1 MTENSLSSRLQMAMR
16 RLTGKGLL
24 TENDIDQMMREI
36 RLSLLEADV
45 NFKVVKGFI
54 ANIKMQATGEKILK
68 GLNPGQQVVK
78 IVHEELKRVMGNDS
92 EGIRYNINGLTT
104 IMTIGLQGSGKTTA
118 IGKLGIYIRKSEKK
132 KILFIA
138 ADVYRPAAIEQLQ
151 TIGKQIGIEVYEKGL
166 IDAKKI
172 VKDGLV
178 YAKENDY
185 DVVIIDTAGR
195 LHIDEK
201 MMKELVDIKA
211 IANPSEVLLT
221 VDAMT
226 GQDAANIAK
235 GFHDQLG
242 ATGAILTKL
251 DGDTRGGA
259 ALSIKEISDIP
270 VKFSS
275 SGEKMDTFE
284 PFHPERMASRILGM
298 GDVLTLIEKA
308 TGAIDEDDAKNMMEK
323 LMSDT
328 FNYNDLLKQFK
339 MIKKMGSVSKI
350 MGFIPGMGQMKRAA
364 SQVDDKQ
371 FEQMGVLIHSMT
383 KAEKKDPKLIDR
395 SSKRRERVAKGS
407 GMKVADLNR
416 LRQSLDAQ
424 KKMMKKMMSMDEK
437 ELEGLSKNPTK
448 ALQHTK
454 VRKGKGKNK
463 GQFRRRWLFF
473 FHKDCGKVIN
483 VSVIKL
489 RKGRDDAKTYFSRWK
504 LHYV

>member
-1 MTENSLSSRLQMAMR
+1 MEQNSLSSRLQMAMR
-16 RLTGKGLL
+16 RLTGKGSL
-24 TENDIDQMMREI
+24 TESDIDQMMREV

-54 ANIKMQATGEKILK
+54 ANIKQQATGEKILK

-78 IVHEELKRVMGNDS
+78 IVHEQLKQVMGSDA

-118 IGKLGIYIRKSEKK
+118 IGKLGIYIRKTEKK
-132 KILFIA
+132 KVMFIA

-151 TIGKQIGIEVYEKGL
+151 TIGKQVGIEVYEKGL
-166 IDAKKI
+166 IDAQKI
-172 VKDGLV
+172 VKDGLK
-178 YAKENDY
+178 YAEENDY

-195 LHIDEK
+195 LHIDQI
-201 MMKELVDIKA
+201 MMQELIDIKK
-211 IANPSEVLLT
+211 IAKPTEILLT

-235 GFHDQLG
+235 GFHDQLD

-259 ALSIKEISDIP
+259 ALSIKEISNIP
-270 VKFSS
+270 IKFAS

-284 PFHPERMASRILGM
+284 LFHPERMASRILGM

-308 TGAIDEDDAKNMMEK
+308 TDAIDEDDAKNMMEK
-323 LMSDT
+323 LMSNT

-350 MGFIPGMGQMKRAA
+350 MGFMPGMGQMKKAA

-383 KAEKKDPKLIDR
+383 SAERRDPKLIDR
-395 SSKRRERVAKGS
+395 SSRRRDRVAKGS
-407 GMKVADLNR
+407 GMRVADLNR
-416 LRQSLDAQ
+416 LRQSLETQ
-424 KKMMKKMMSMDEK
+424 KTMMKKMMTMDEK
-437 ELEGLSKNPTK
+437 QLEGLSKNPNQLMQSPK
-448 ALQHTK
+448 MK
-454 VRKGKGKNK
+454 KGKGKNK
-463 GQFRRRWLFF
+463 GHFRR
-473 FHKDCGKVIN
+473 
-483 VSVIKL
+483 
-489 RKGRDDAKTYFSRWK
+489 
-504 LHYV
+504 